1 MTSLIETIC
10 KKLPSKN
17 VETYIFVIAVIL
29 TITDRFFDISNTII
43 EKIGNNVLEELNDY
57 FLIIVKCLF
66 VTALILSVILYLTGI
81 LSIITNNK
89 FHVNVDTKKTIDWA
103 NSCFFN
109 YTNTSC
115 QWLISIV
122 LISRFL
128 KLDFYTSYTC
138 KLKIVFL
145 CILLVVPTIIG
156 ILRDLTFI
164 FVEAPL
170 LKCKSFDKQKSK
182 Q

>member
-1 MTSLIETIC
+1 MTSLIEKIW
-10 KKLPSKN
+10 KNLPSKN

-43 EKIGNNVLEELNDY
+43 KKIGNNVLDELNDY

-66 VTALILSVILYLTGI
+66 VTALILSVILYLTGT

-103 NSCFFN
+103 SSCFFD
-109 YTNTSC
+109 YTNSSC
-115 QWLISIV
+115 QWLISLV

-138 KLKIVFL
+138 ELKIALL
-145 CILLVVPTIIG
+145 CILFVAPTIIG
-156 ILRDLTFI
+156 ILRDLNFI
-164 FVEAPL
+164 FIEAPL
-170 LKCKSFDKQKSK
+170 LKCKSFEKQGNN